1 MIWSLEVHATSLT
14 LTRICQTAS
23 PYLAWLQSRL
33 IIFRIILLIP
43 WSDIRHVMSLW
54 IYHDNVESH
63 DVLFYLMNDLCSRL
77 DISLLQEV
85 MSQRQI
91 CWWSMWHFRIQWC
104 TKRSLEG
111 WGRGGGDNGAQN
123 YSSMWRYLLL
133 DDNVQYIWISF
144 RKVVKHMH
152 RQPNNFIFNSSYD
165 ANHPPPSHDLRVGFS
180 CGRSKTTT
188 YDNSKSEHY
197 LDPYVVRL
205 LFTIFFLQ
213 DIFVLDPVSGA
224 RPWMGTF
231 TKVSSQD

>member
-1 MIWSLEVHATSLT
+1 MIWSFEVHATSLT

-91 CWWSMWHFRIQWC
+91 CWWSIWHFRI
-104 TKRSLEG
+104 
-111 WGRGGGDNGAQN
+111 GAQN
-123 YSSMWRYLLL
+123 GHWRGGEGVEVIMVRKITVACEGIYCSM
-133 DDNVQYIWISF
+133 
-144 RKVVKHMH
+144 
-152 RQPNNFIFNSSYD
+152 
-165 ANHPPPSHDLRVGFS
+165 
-180 CGRSKTTT
+180 TTCNT
-188 YDNSKSEHY
+188 YEFLSEK
-197 LDPYVVRL
+197 
-205 LFTIFFLQ
+205 
-213 DIFVLDPVSGA
+213 
-224 RPWMGTF
+224 W
-231 TKVSSQD
+231 